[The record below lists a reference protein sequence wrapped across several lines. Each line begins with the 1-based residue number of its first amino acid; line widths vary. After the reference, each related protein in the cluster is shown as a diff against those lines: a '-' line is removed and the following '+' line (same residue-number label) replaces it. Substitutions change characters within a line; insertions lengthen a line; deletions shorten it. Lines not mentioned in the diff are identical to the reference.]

1 MPRPHRGAT
10 DLGAPRA
17 TPSIALALRSAPF
30 ELTNHAANLPTRW
43 LSYLAAPCCTG
54 LVLFLLLR
62 AGVFLSQPPD
72 PRVVEE
78 LAHAPALHS
87 SACVTSNSTRQDVV
101 KCCMGQAKAHPAAQL
116 AACSI
121 NDYAPPEESKRTCA
135 VLPPWAVQRA
145 VTLRQASSE
154 LGRRLRAATVA
165 RPLVVAAIGG
175 SVSAGHG
182 GRSWLEYM
190 KDEYFRE
197 AWGTDWR
204 HRLDSRRIQ
213 FYKQATNAM
222 GPSYM
227 ARCLPRHIAALGGRL
242 PDVVIAEYAVND
254 FGAMRGHDDI
264 HKPVDM
270 QHLAR
275 LLADLGIALILLH
288 HFSPAFL
295 MGGSTYKA
303 NRPRPL

>member
-1 MPRPHRGAT
+1 M
-10 DLGAPRA
+10 
-17 TPSIALALRSAPF
+17 S
-30 ELTNHAANLPTRW
+30 
-43 LSYLAAPCCTG
+43 
-54 LVLFLLLR
+54 
-62 AGVFLSQPPD
+62 
-72 PRVVEE
+72 
-78 LAHAPALHS
+78 
-87 SACVTSNSTRQDVV
+87 TSNSTRQDVV
-101 KCCMGQAKAHPAAQL
+101 GCCVRQAKPHPADQF
-116 AACSI
+116 AACSV
-121 NDYAPPEESKRTCA
+121 DPYAPPNESKRTCA
-135 VLPPWAVQRA
+135 LLPPWAVKRA
-145 VTLRQASSE
+145 VTLRQARSSSE

-175 SVSAGHG
+175 SVSAGSG

-190 KDEYFRE
+190 KAEYFRE
-197 AWGTDWR
+197 AWGTKWK

-254 FGAMRGHDDI
+254 FGAMGGHDVI
-264 HKPVDM
+264 YKPVDM

-275 LLADLGIALILLH
+275 LLADLGIVLILLH